1 MAEQRWVLYVS
12 GVADIDEAADV
23 SEAEGYDETTPVRDS
38 RGAIRGVRDPPGWCG
53 ERRTMSHEGQDERD
67 DHA

>member
-23 SEAEGYDETTPVRDS
+23 SEAEGYDEMMLVRDS
-38 RGAIRGVRDPPGWCG
+38 RGVIRGSPGSPPRPGVRREED
-53 ERRTMSHEGQDERD
+53 DES
-67 DHA
+67 